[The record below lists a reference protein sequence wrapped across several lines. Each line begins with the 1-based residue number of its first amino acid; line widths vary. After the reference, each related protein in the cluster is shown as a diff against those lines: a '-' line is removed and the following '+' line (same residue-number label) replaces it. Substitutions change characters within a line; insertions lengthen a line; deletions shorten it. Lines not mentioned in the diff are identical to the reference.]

1 MVAMNDTYSKE
12 THQIAPKQTIYIY
25 IHTRMHISIC
35 ACMHV
40 CVRMY
45 KWSQ

>member
-25 IHTRMHISIC
+25 THTYAYKYLCMY
-35 ACMHV
+35 ACLCSHV
-40 CVRMY
+40 
-45 KWSQ
+45 